1 VTANASAYRELER
14 NRRLQKFRRTTL
26 ARGKKSRPDI
36 GRLFVSD
43 GGGALRVFDSKTFAP
58 LSTLRIAVDADR
70 AGLLANPTPDVEHDY
85 RRVRR
90 HPDAAELAQEVY
102 VRMLRVPDMGAIRN
116 PEAYLYTVAS
126 NLAKEHARHEH
137 TDAGVLDVDDP
148 LVQEQ
153 LAELPAFAG
162 DLDTEQRIKRL
173 REVLHQLPPKCHA
186 AVVLQYWHGL
196 SYEEIAQRLGVST
209 HMVKK
214 YLSQALVHCRRRMAR
229 LG

>member
-1 VTANASAYRELER
+1 MAES
-14 NRRLQKFRRTTL
+14 KKTL
-26 ARGKKSRPDI
+26 VE
-36 GRLFVSD
+36 RLFAQH
-43 GGGALRVFDSKTFAP
+43 GGALQAF
-58 LSTLRIAVDADR
+58 L
-70 AGLLANPTPDVEHDY
+70 H

-102 VRMLRVPDMGAIRN
+102 LRMLRIADLETIRN

-126 NLAKEHARHEH
+126 NLAKEHARR
-137 TDAGVLDVDDP
+137 TRKDSAALDVDDP

-153 LAELPAFAG
+153 LAELPAMAG
-162 DLDTEQRIKRL
+162 ELDTEQRVARL
-173 REVLHQLPPKCHA
+173 REVLQQLPPKCHA
-186 AVVLQYWHGL
+186 AVILQYWHGL

>member
-1 VTANASAYRELER
+1 MAET
-14 NRRLQKFRRTTL
+14 KKTL
-26 ARGKKSRPDI
+26 VE
-36 GRLFVSD
+36 RLFAEQA
-43 GGGALRVFDSKTFAP
+43 GPLRAFF
-58 LSTLRIAVDADR
+58 
-70 AGLLANPTPDVEHDY
+70 Y
-85 RRVRR
+85 RRVHR

-102 VRMLRVPDMGAIRN
+102 VRMLRVPDMGTIRD

-137 TDAGVLDVDDP
+137 KDASALDIDDP

-153 LAELPAFAG
+153 LAELPAFG
-162 DLDTEQRIKRL
+162 GQLDTEQRVKML
-173 REVLHQLPPKCHA
+173 REVLHQLPAKCHA
-186 AVVLQYWHGL
+186 AVVLQYWHEL

-214 YLSQALVHCRRRMAR
+214 YLSQALTHCRRRMAR

>member
-1 VTANASAYRELER
+1 MVET
-14 NRRLQKFRRTTL
+14 KKTL
-26 ARGKKSRPDI
+26 VE
-36 GRLFVSD
+36 RLFAQHRGSLQ
-43 GGGALRVFDSKTFAP
+43 AFLF
-58 LSTLRIAVDADR
+58 
-70 AGLLANPTPDVEHDY
+70 
-85 RRVRR
+85 RRVRS

-102 VRMLRVPDMGAIRN
+102 VRMLRVPDMEAIRN

-126 NLAKEHARHEH
+126 NLGKEHARHERKH
-137 TDAGVLDVDDP
+137 EGALDIDDP
-148 LVQEQ
+148 QVQEQ
-153 LAELPAFAG
+153 LAELPAFVG
-162 DLDTEQRIKRL
+162 QLDTEQRIKRL
-173 REVLHQLPPKCHA
+173 SEVLHQLPPKCRA